1 MPNSQELQ
9 KKLTQAYHQLLKN
22 TKEVLDV
29 TKKESTP
36 AFLDAIDKAKEATA
50 ELAELTVEEIDKVS
64 DYVVRDLHDAAEYIA
79 EGERE
84 LGDWLRID
92 ALLIEDKFLEVFSQ
106 MVDHTQVAL
115 DEIAANAKR
124 ASEWHT
130 GEITSAGTLVCSE
143 CGKVLHFHDAGHIPP
158 CPKCHA
164 SVFHRAEDK
173 PTEND
178 D

>member
-9 KKLTQAYHQLLKN
+9 EKLIKGYKQLLE
-22 TKEVLDV
+22 TSKEILSV
-29 TKKESTP
+29 TKKEATP
-36 AFLDAIDKAKEATA
+36 AVLDAIDKSKEKAA
-50 ELAELTVEEIDKVS
+50 ELAELTSEEIDKVS
-64 DYVVRDLHDAAEYIA
+64 DFVIRDLHDAAEYIA
-79 EGERE
+79 VGERE

-92 ALLIEDKFLEVFSQ
+92 ALLIEDKFLEAFSH

-130 GEITSAGTLVCSE
+130 GEITSAGTLVCSA
-143 CGKVLHFHDAGHIPP
+143 CGEVLHFHNAGHIPP

-164 SVFHRAEDK
+164 TVFNRAED
-173 PTEND
+173 
-178 D
+178 

>member
-9 KKLTQAYHQLLKN
+9 EKLIKGYKQLLE
-22 TKEVLDV
+22 TSKEILSV
-29 TKKESTP
+29 TKKEATP
-36 AFLDAIDKAKEATA
+36 AVLDAIDKSKEKAA
-50 ELAELTVEEIDKVS
+50 ELAELTSEEIDKVS
-64 DYVVRDLHDAAEYIA
+64 DFVIRDLHDAAEYIA
-79 EGERE
+79 AGERE

-92 ALLIEDKFLEVFSQ
+92 ALLIEDKFLEAFSH

-130 GEITSAGTLVCSE
+130 GEITSAGTLVCSA
-143 CGKVLHFHDAGHIPP
+143 CGEVLHFHNAGHIPP

-164 SVFHRAEDK
+164 TVFNRAED
-173 PTEND
+173 
-178 D
+178 

>member
-1 MPNSQELQ
+1 MPNSHELNE
-9 KKLTQAYHQLLKN
+9 KLVRGYKQLLESSK
-22 TKEVLDV
+22 KILDT
-29 TKKESTP
+29 TKKEATP
-36 AFLDAIDKAKEATA
+36 AVLDAIDKGKETAA

-64 DYVVRDLHDAAEYIA
+64 DFVVRDLHDAAEYIA

-124 ASEWHT
+124 ATEWHT
-130 GEITSAGTLVCSE
+130 GEITSAGTLVCTK
-143 CGKVLHFHDAGHIPP
+143 CGEVLHFHNAGHIPP

-164 SVFHRAEDK
+164 TVFERQTDQ
-173 PTEND
+173 
-178 D
+178 